1 MEFQSYDFDDIGNKL
16 ISSHHTVILN
26 GLTVLDENHRWCI
39 FPILPINVQLS
50 FLLHKHHIYKGYLES
65 KVNDCVLNIF
75 LDCRRCSA
83 AEFGFERKCFGKFFF
98 SSVEEHLPLKLP
110 KHIRASSCKLMQ
122 ALPMAFTSRV

>member
-1 MEFQSYDFDDIGNKL
+1 MILTILATSWSPPITL
-16 ISSHHTVILN
+16 MLN

-50 FLLHKHHIYKGYLES
+50 FLLHKHHCFIKDILKIKS
-65 KVNDCVLNIF
+65 NDCVRTYFWIVGDVVLQN
-75 LDCRRCSA
+75 LDLKESA
-83 AEFGFERKCFGKFFF
+83 LVSFF
-98 SSVEEHLPLKLP
+98 SSVEEHLPLKLQIV